1 MLGRKFQNK
10 GTSGW
15 TGKSSFVMEVPLRYL
30 RPSIICSV
38 QCLLHHLHSLN
49 TCVNITTP
57 SKNMF
62 KLIFYIVLGASVVMA
77 EISLSL
83 ETTGWQFI

>member
-49 TCVNITTP
+49 TCVNTTTP

-62 KLIFYIVLGASVVMA
+62 KLIFYIVLGAPVVMA

-83 ETTGWQFI
+83 ETAGWQFM